1 MEFYSAPQ
9 WTCCFM
15 HIINDLFHL
24 LCISIL
30 STDSMNYPCLH
41 DPAWGHISAEVD
53 CAQIFEPNILL
64 FSPADIEF
72 HHSYLQRLIPDTR
85 PLYMIAAREQIISF
99 TKQVIGWHLK
109 AWNSD
114 ACLKNALSCEPSG
127 MYCWCALFPQIS
139 FHPRLPISPSAG
151 NPVSSDFLL
160 LTDLRNEDGDPNVPL
175 RHILINLD

>member
-1 MEFYSAPQ
+1 MISFIFFVFPYYQQIQ
-9 WTCCFM
+9 WTIHVSMIQHEARIQPRWIVHKFSSQT
-15 HIINDLFHL
+15 LF
-24 LCISIL
+24 
-30 STDSMNYPCLH
+30 
-41 DPAWGHISAEVD
+41 
-53 CAQIFEPNILL
+53 
-64 FSPADIEF
+64 FSPTDIEF
-72 HHSYLQRLIPDTR
+72 HHSYLQRLIQDTR